1 MIMFH
6 ITKKFWEVVQNKHF
20 NELKSRHKWLKKVVL
35 LKDKNSSVN
44 CWPKAVI
51 TKIHPGKDKIVRVV
65 KVNNSLGHEHERAM
79 AEIVT

>member
-1 MIMFH
+1 M
-6 ITKKFWEVVQNKHF
+6 
-20 NELKSRHKWLKKVVL
+20 L